1 MSTVDAASVTTALF
15 VPGDRQERFEK
26 AAASGAGLV
35 VIDLEDA
42 VAPAQ
47 KDVARRAVL
56 EALAP
61 SGGALLAAVRI
72 NAIADGGVDDLRVL
86 DRVAAG
92 APERLRAVL
101 IPKAESPGDLATVGS
116 ALPGIPLIPLIES
129 AAGLRAVDALARVP
143 GVVRLA
149 FGALDL
155 GADLDATSP
164 ALLDHARC
172 TIVLSSRA
180 TGLAKPLDSPHPG
193 FRDLAPVRSSAI
205 AARALGFGGQ
215 LCIHPSQVRV
225 VADAFLPTSEER
237 EWARRVIATGEG
249 GAAQVDGVM
258 VDRPVLLR
266 AQAILARAGS

>member
-1 MSTVDAASVTTALF
+1 MSIVDAASVTTALF

-26 AAASGAGLV
+26 AAAAGADLV

-47 KDVARRAVL
+47 KDVARQAASETL
-56 EALAP
+56 SP
-61 SGGALLAAVRI
+61 SGGGLAAAVRI
-72 NAIADGGVDDLRVL
+72 NAIAEGGIDDLRVL
-86 DRVAAG
+86 DRLAAA
-92 APERLRAVL
+92 APEQLRAVL
-101 IPKAESPGDLATVGS
+101 VPKAESPGDLATVGS

-129 AAGLRAVDALARVP
+129 AAGLRAVDELARVP

-155 GADLDATSP
+155 GVDLDATSP
-164 ALLDHARC
+164 VLLDHARC
-172 TIVLSSRA
+172 AIVLSSRA
-180 TGLAKPLDSPHPG
+180 AGLTKPLDSPHPG
-193 FRDLAPVRSSAI
+193 FRDLAPVRSSAV

-215 LCIHPSQVRV
+215 LCIHPSQVQI
-225 VADAFLPTSEER
+225 VADAFRPTSEER
-237 EWARRVIATGEG
+237 EWARRVIATGES

-266 AQAILARAGS
+266 AQTILARAGS